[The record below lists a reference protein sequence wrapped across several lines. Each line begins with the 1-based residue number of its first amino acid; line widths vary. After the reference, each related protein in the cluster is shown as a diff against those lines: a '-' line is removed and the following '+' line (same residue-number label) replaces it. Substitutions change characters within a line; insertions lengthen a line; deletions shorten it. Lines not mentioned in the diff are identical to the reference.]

1 MTTLFTH
8 RFGNFASRAVIAG
21 PLVAMAFVGP
31 AQALSPLSNGLLQT
45 TLSANT
51 GTTAQKVGFRGT
63 AKEKLAKLLEPHYGK
78 RQFISREIREATGNP
93 NIKVYDWRVGG
104 DWNQC
109 SYGTQNGKRVSL
121 ICQ

>member
-1 MTTLFTH
+1 MTTMFKQT
-8 RFGNFASRAVIAG
+8 FGNLASGAVIAG
-21 PLVAMAFVGP
+21 ALAAMAFVGP
-31 AQALSPLSNGLLQT
+31 AQAFSPLSSGLVKTNL
-45 TLSANT
+45 
-51 GTTAQKVGFRGT
+51 TADAGATVQQIGYRGT
-63 AKEKLAKLLEPHYGK
+63 AQEKLAKLLKPHYGK

-93 NIKVYDWRVGG
+93 NIKVYDWRVGR

>member
-1 MTTLFTH
+1 MKTMFKQT
-8 RFGNFASRAVIAG
+8 FGTFASRAVIAG
-21 PLVAMAFVGP
+21 ALGAMAFVGP
-31 AQALSPLSNGLLQT
+31 AQAFAPLSSGLVPT
-45 TLSANT
+45 TLNVDA
-51 GTTAQKVGFRGT
+51 GAAVQQIGYRGT
-63 AKEKLAKLLEPHYGK
+63 AEEKLAKLLKPHYGK

-93 NIKVYDWRVGG
+93 NIKVYDRRVSK